1 MTKNREE
8 LESRILQIL
17 GYIKN
22 EELLAL
28 FRENPNIFSDED
40 LVLVLNFLETGEN
53 NFLWEF
59 LDRKI
64 KESQEMINVQ
74 NTKKILERKSD
85 KLKEEENEKKE
96 EENEVESLILNF

>member
-53 NFLWEF
+53 NFL
-59 LDRKI
+59 
-64 KESQEMINVQ
+64 
-74 NTKKILERKSD
+74 
-85 KLKEEENEKKE
+85 
-96 EENEVESLILNF
+96 

>member
-1 MTKNREE
+1 MLLYVALFFMQKFCFKFVNMVKLNSKFLLKFMTKNREK

-28 FRENPNIFSDED
+28 FRENPSIFSDED

-53 NFLWEF
+53 NFL
-59 LDRKI
+59 
-64 KESQEMINVQ
+64 
-74 NTKKILERKSD
+74 
-85 KLKEEENEKKE
+85 
-96 EENEVESLILNF
+96 